1 MKPRV
6 SALVPSASDAPVL
19 PHEIFL
25 VFLKLGC
32 TCFGGP
38 AAHVGYFRSELVER
52 RKWLEEGTLSEF
64 LALTQ
69 LLPGPS
75 SSQTGFLI
83 GIARGGIAGGAA
95 AWLGFTLPSAI
106 LMTLFAAGVQRAHG
120 PIAAGAL
127 RGLEIAAVAVVANA
141 VVTMFRKLCPDW
153 PRRVLAVAAALLL
166 YFYGSAPAE
175 MGALVVGALA
185 GWLLIRSTSLLG
197 TDDDPLP
204 VSHSTA
210 VVCLVAFGVI
220 FAGLQVAA
228 RVSGDASVQLLAA
241 FYRTGSLVF
250 GGGHV
255 VLPLLNEAVVRPG
268 WVNPSDFL
276 AGYGAAQTI
285 PGPLFTFAAYLGFVA
300 HTPLH
305 AVPGA
310 VLCLL
315 CIFLPG
321 LLLAAAFAPLWRW
334 LRRHQQAQFAVSGV
348 NAVVVGLLLSALL
361 HSASGGAFHGAVDIA
376 LAIAAFSVLVSTR
389 VSPVVAVLLVACLS
403 AFVSAIN
410 G

>member
-1 MKPRV
+1 VKRHFET
-6 SALVPSASDAPVL
+6 L
-19 PHEIFL
+19 L

-38 AAHVGYFRSELVER
+38 AAHVGYFRRELIER
-52 RKWLEEGTLSEF
+52 RKWITESTFSEF
-64 LALTQ
+64 LGLTQ

-83 GIARGGIAGGAA
+83 GISRGGLLGGVA

-106 LMTLFAAGVQRAHG
+106 LMMAFAAGVKHATG

-141 VVTMFRKLCPDW
+141 VISMFQRLCPDW
-153 PRRVLAVAAALLL
+153 PRRVLAVLAAVFLSINGSGLAEVAALM
-166 YFYGSAPAE
+166 A
-175 MGALVVGALA
+175 GALA
-185 GWLLIRSTSLLG
+185 GWLLIRPGAPLSA
-197 TDDDPLP
+197 DDDPLP
-204 VSHSTA
+204 VSRMA
-210 VVCLVAFGVI
+210 AAICLGLFGSL
-220 FAGLQVAA
+220 FAGLEIAA
-228 RVSGDASVQLLAA
+228 HTVRSASVQLLDA

-268 WVNPSDFL
+268 WVSPVDFL

-285 PGPLFTFAAYLGFVA
+285 PGPLFTFATYLGFVA
-300 HTPLH
+300 HTDLH
-305 AVPGA
+305 GIPGA
-310 VLCLL
+310 LLGTL

-321 LLLAAAFAPLWRW
+321 LLLAAAAAPFWSW
-334 LRRHQQAQFAVSGV
+334 LRRHDSAQFAVAGV
-348 NAVVVGLLLSALL
+348 NAVVVGLLFSAL
-361 HSASGGAFHGAVDIA
+361 FH
-376 LAIAAFSVLVSTR
+376 AIFSKNEGVLLRGIPEIVLVVTAFCVLISTR
-389 VSPVVAVLLVACLS
+389 LSPVIVVFAMSCAE
-403 AFVSAIN
+403 AILASMAA